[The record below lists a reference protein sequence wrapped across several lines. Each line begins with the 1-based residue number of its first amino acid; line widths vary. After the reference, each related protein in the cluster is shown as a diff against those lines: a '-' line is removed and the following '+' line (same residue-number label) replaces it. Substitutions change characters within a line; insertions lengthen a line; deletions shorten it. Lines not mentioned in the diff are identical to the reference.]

1 MNVTRTSLQ
10 LISLHIA
17 DEITSEGLLREV
29 IDSAMEIYADQLER
43 KVAEI
48 LRPHQKGHPI
58 TYNH

>member
-48 LRPHQKGHPI
+48 LRPHQKGLPI